1 MMRIFLTGAN
11 GFIGRHLIPLLN
23 RHDLLLIG
31 RKQGLNYPSNVLYV
45 QGDLT
50 SGEQWK
56 RIVADFSPEL
66 CVHLAWMGLPD
77 YSLRTCLLNFEMSV
91 RLFEVVID
99 IGCRKVFAAGTCWEY
114 GDLQGKV
121 SEKDIPER
129 INLFASFKTGLRLV
143 GESLAAS
150 QKMDFIWGR
159 IFFVYGLGQRESSLI
174 PSCYKALKEGRSP
187 KINNPGRVNDFIHVS
202 DVVSAISALIE
213 TPNISGV
220 FNIGSGSPSKVGEVV
235 KIIAKRMGSEKLLPK
250 NIDHS
255 EEGGIWADR
264 SLIERETHWKPL
276 TPLATGIDKTIT
288 QLEGRG

>member
-1 MMRIFLTGAN
+1 MRIFLTGAS
-11 GFIGRHLIPLLN
+11 GFLGRHLIPLLN

-31 RKQGLNYPSNVLYV
+31 RNKGLNYPSNVSYI

-50 SGEQWK
+50 NGQQWE
-56 RIVADFSPEL
+56 RMVADFSPEL

-77 YSLRTCLLNFEMSV
+77 YSLRMCLLNFEMSV
-91 RLFEVVID
+91 RLFEVMID

-121 SEKDIPER
+121 SEKDVPES

-150 QKMDFIWGR
+150 RKIDFIWGR

-187 KINNPGRVNDFIHVS
+187 NINNPLHVNDFIHVS
-202 DVVSAISALIE
+202 DAVSAISALIE

-220 FNIGSGSPSKVGEVV
+220 FNIGSGSPSTVGEVV
-235 KIIAKRMGSEKLLPK
+235 KIIAKRMKSEKLLPK
-250 NIDHS
+250 YSDPS
-255 EEGGIWADR
+255 EEGGMWADR
-264 SLIERETHWKPL
+264 SLIERKTRWKPL
-276 TPLATGIDKTIT
+276 IPLASGIDKTIT
-288 QLEGRG
+288 QLESRE